1 RVSGVEVSG
10 GSDGWQR
17 LLRGVLEELSGRQVG
32 LEQPREYRLSGFP
45 DVFLYLRQIES
56 GGGVLRVSGV
66 LRQRQTGL

>member
-1 RVSGVEVSG
+1 
-10 GSDGWQR
+10 
-17 LLRGVLEELSGRQVG
+17 LSGRQVG